1 MDGIGAAAGVERII
15 VQRDVGRAMLG
26 CVKAFITVAKNV
38 ADILRCR
45 RKGHR
50 RLVHVISEE
59 SQPLHAFERHDVG
72 QIIHVS
78 AFEGE
83 ANGYRGPEEAI
94 HLRNLGVGVEID
106 VGELH
111 SLREFVHQFPYGKPQ
126 LHRGLERPF
135 TTNTSV
141 RGVIQSGTTGMFSSG
156 ANSKICCN
164 SASVR
169 DGDRRLVLRGGN
181 GQALK
186 VRVRVGD
193 FQHVP
198 VRFRPG
204 EGTPDALRIHH
215 RDFECSLFKQRPIG
229 HRDRYIK
236 GPTFIVLLRHPR
248 DDTGVG
254 VNDHPSGPWG
264 KVK

>member
-135 TTNTSV
+135 HHEHVGQGRDPV
-141 RGVIQSGTTGMFSSG
+141 RDDRYVFLRGQLEDLLQF
-156 ANSKICCN
+156 
-164 SASVR
+164 R
-169 DGDRRLVLRGGN
+169 QRPDGDRRLVLRGGN

-254 VNDHPSGPWG
+254 VNDHSFRPLG
-264 KVK
+264 